1 MQIKDEAITR
11 RNITE
16 DLISFRIFNFFSTMI
31 ETEKTVST
39 GEIHVQ
45 KKCCAMVVSPL
56 IPRTSCQCPYEGG
69 NNL

>member
-45 KKCCAMVVSPL
+45 KNVVPW
-56 IPRTSCQCPYEGG
+56 
-69 NNL
+69 